1 MTASLCWV
9 SPWHPGDEAAKELL
23 SQCLGQ
29 TAACLRGLVYDH
41 GTVEQVSTEK
51 NRQNEI
57 NTESIHIKLDK
68 LQQFQVT
75 AGIHSSLHSHTN
87 KFTTCILIWKDRQS
101 GTHYLMLTWR
111 CSWKHMWTLGHR
123 LRPQTQSWSRH
134 KGSGM
139 SRSPHRTQKS
149 HEGKTWSV
157 WAVAAAVAGR
167 NGSPDGEHNVRDMN
181 SKCQKVMSEK
191 WQQQKNLIRFIQ
203 LRLVLW

>member
-68 LQQFQVT
+68 LQQFQVN
-75 AGIHSSLHSHTN
+75 ASIHSSLHSHTN
-87 KFTTCILIWKDRQS
+87 KFTTCILIWKDSQAHTISCLREDAHGS
-101 GTHYLMLTWR
+101 ICGHLDIGFVH
-111 CSWKHMWTLGHR
+111 KHSLEAGIR
-123 LRPQTQSWSRH
+123 
-134 KGSGM
+134 
-139 SRSPHRTQKS
+139 
-149 HEGKTWSV
+149 
-157 WAVAAAVAGR
+157 VAACQDLLIELKNLMKVRHGVFEQWQQLWQAEMGHLM
-167 NGSPDGEHNVRDMN
+167 GSTMLEIWTQNVR
-181 SKCQKVMSEK
+181 K
-191 WQQQKNLIRFIQ
+191 
-203 LRLVLW
+203 